1 MNSFVIEV
9 YKGPSLG
16 DPAYQLP
23 ICIWGNGKR
32 VRLSNMRGNKLMAR
46 FLFWYFRKVVQSLS
60 QS

>member
-1 MNSFVIEV
+1 MNEFVIEV
-9 YKGPSLG
+9 YKGPSIF
-16 DPAYQLP
+16 DPAYQIP
-23 ICIWGNGKR
+23 IIIECNGKS